1 MPTRRGRVRYAVVG
15 LGHIAQVAVLP
26 AFAHATRNSRVT
38 ALVGG
43 DPAKLRAVSKRYR
56 IADTYSYDDYE
67 ACLAQVDA
75 VYIALPNSLHAEYA
89 IRAANAGVHVLC
101 EKPMAVTV
109 DECRRMIEACR
120 RNRVK
125 LMIAYRLHFEEINL
139 AAVDLV
145 RRGRI
150 GEPKFFNSSFAMTVR
165 PGDIRTN
172 KSMGGG
178 TLYDIGVYCI
188 NAARYLFRAE
198 PEQVMAIS
206 VNSGKAA
213 LDEIDEST
221 GALLRFGRGRVAAF
235 VSSFNAADV
244 GSYRIVG
251 TKGQLHVDPAY
262 EYAEGLG
269 YALTIDG
276 KTTRKRIGKRDQF
289 APELLYFSDCILKGR
304 EPEPSGEEGLQDVR
318 IVEALYKSART
329 GKAIRI
335 PPSTRSKRSKRPTG
349 AQRITRPGVR
359 KPPLVKVQSASE
371 D

>member
-26 AFAHATRNSRVT
+26 AFAHAKRNSRVT

-56 IADTYSYDDYE
+56 IPDTYSYDDYE

-89 IRAANAGVHVLC
+89 IRAARAGVHVLC

-109 DECRRMIEACR
+109 DECRRMIDACR

-165 PGDIRTN
+165 RGDTRTKN
-172 KSMGGG
+172 AMGGG

-198 PEQVMAIS
+198 PEEVMALS
-206 VNSGKAA
+206 VNSGKAT
-213 LDEIDEST
+213 LDEVDEST
-221 GALLRFGRGRVAAF
+221 GALLRFARGRVAAF

-269 YALTIDG
+269 YTLTIDG

-318 IVEALYKSART
+318 IVQALYKSART

-335 PPSTRSKRSKRPTG
+335 PPFTPSKRPTG
-349 AQRITRPGVR
+349 AQRRTRPGVR
-359 KPPLVKVQSASE
+359 KPRLVKVQSASE